1 MPRKKKKK
9 ASWKSPKVRKKVHK
23 LAGRIQKQ
31 IGKTLKG
38 DKNRKSRIAHGIAY
52 GKITGRKPKGGV
64 RAAKGRKRK
73 KKR

>member
-31 IGKTLKG
+31 IGKTLNFHMDPSISAESAFTG
-38 DKNRKSRIAHGIAY
+38 SRRILHTSTISKYLAQGES
-52 GKITGRKPKGGV
+52 
-64 RAAKGRKRK
+64 
-73 KKR
+73 